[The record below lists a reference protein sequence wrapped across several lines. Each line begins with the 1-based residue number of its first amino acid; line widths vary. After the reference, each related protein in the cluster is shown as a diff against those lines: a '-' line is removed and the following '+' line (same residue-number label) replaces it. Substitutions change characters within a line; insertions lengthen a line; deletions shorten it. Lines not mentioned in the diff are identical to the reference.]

1 MNKRDLADRFS
12 SDVDVLLHEA
22 GVTDPKPAAPEYDD
36 MLDLART
43 LATTDFSHQSQIRRS
58 LRRRLLS
65 RIDPTP
71 VTTAEIPGPIGL
83 IKQLFAPGQ
92 VRSWQPHGH
101 PFRNKVVLAAL
112 TSLLIIFGF
121 VVFVARPELQVRQ
134 NVVALLAQVF
144 SYLPFDQGVTP
155 HGLALRWEFRGD
167 GGISSDPVAANGLLY
182 AGSNA
187 GYLYA
192 LDPQTGEERWHF
204 KMGGGINLAPTVA
217 AGVLYAAGDDGTL
230 VGLDSQ
236 TGLEVWHFKTTAPF
250 SSGPIVAGDT
260 VYAGTEQGLLYALE
274 ARTGRERWRFK
285 AGSAISSAPT
295 ATETTLYVASHDH
308 QLYALEPATGREKWR
323 FEAGNWL
330 STPAVE
336 VAGLVYVGSHDENL
350 YVLDAETGQEIRRY
364 SLPYNA
370 VRTSATLADGVIY
383 FGSYDS
389 YLHAVDAASGNELWR
404 FKMGK
409 QTRSSPTVV
418 DGLVYIG
425 SGDGYLYEVDAGTG
439 VELARY
445 GTDSHIYTTP
455 AVVGDTIYV
464 VNGKGELS
472 AIQKAPLPA
481 AEEQPETTVAV
492 PVQAESPGFQFTPQ
506 AWYVSGGDGVIR
518 FRGRM
523 VDGAGN
529 PVDGVSVQADNG
541 SASILSAPG
550 GSNRWQPRA
559 ETGAWEIVIPDA
571 EAGAGWWWL
580 TAVRYEC
587 PAGEADFDPQC
598 ETFTRLSESI
608 KVEVVYPD
616 ETIINADW
624 TCQWNCQNFGERK

>member
-12 SDVDVLLHEA
+12 NDVDVLLHEA

-43 LATTDFSHQSQIRRS
+43 LATTDFSHRSQIRRS

-71 VTTAEIPGPIGL
+71 TTTAEIPGPIGL
-83 IKQLFAPGQ
+83 IKQLFTPGR
-92 VRSWQPHGH
+92 VRSWQSPGH
-101 PFRNKVVLAAL
+101 LFRNKVVMATLTGLLIVFGLAA
-112 TSLLIIFGF
+112 
-121 VVFVARPELQVRQ
+121 FVARPELQVRQ
-134 NVVALLAQVF
+134 NVVDLLARIL
-144 SYLPFDQGVTP
+144 SYLPIDQGVAP
-155 HGLALRWEFRGD
+155 HGLAPRWQFRGD

-192 LDPQTGEERWHF
+192 LDPQTGQERWHF
-204 KMGGGINLAPTVA
+204 KMGGGINLSPTVA
-217 AGVLYAAGDDGTL
+217 AGLLYAASDNGSL

-236 TGLEVWHFKTTAPF
+236 TGLEVWRFNSVDPF
-250 SSGPIVAGDT
+250 SSEPIVAGDT
-260 VYAGTEQGLLYALE
+260 VYAGTDEGLLYALE
-274 ARTGRERWRFK
+274 ARTGREQWRFE
-285 AGSAISSAPT
+285 AGSAISPAPA

-308 QLYALEPATGREKWR
+308 HLYALERETGREKWR

-350 YVLDAETGQEIRRY
+350 YVLDAGTGREIRRY
-364 SLPYNA
+364 SLLYNA
-370 VRTSATLADGVIY
+370 VRTSATLAGGVIY

-389 YLHAVDAASGNELWR
+389 YLHAVDAASGDELWR

-418 DGLVYIG
+418 DGVVYIG
-425 SGDGYLYEVDAGTG
+425 SGDGYLYEVDARTG

-472 AIQKAPLPA
+472 AVQKAPLPV
-481 AEEQPETTVAV
+481 AEKQPQTTLAV
-492 PVQAESPGFQFTPQ
+492 PIQNESPGFQFTPQ
-506 AWYVSGGDGVIR
+506 AWYVAEGDGVIR
-518 FRGRM
+518 FQGRM

-541 SASILSAPG
+541 SISILSAPG
-550 GSNRWQPRA
+550 GPNRRQPRA
-559 ETGAWEIVIPDA
+559 EAGAWEIVVPDP

-587 PAGEADFDPQC
+587 PAGEADFDSQC

-616 ETIINADW
+616 EIVINADW
-624 TCQWNCQNFGERK
+624 TCQWNCQNVGERK